1 MLLCSFLDLRFWI
14 TSQNS
19 FQVVT
24 GCGNINV
31 FFLGFTGMTTQR
43 ETCTLAKLCALNL
56 FVAIVLMRET
66 LIGILSSDSLSWLV
80 PWTAADPDAAV
91 NNTYREITRQQ
102 HLHVHR
108 FRHVTRWKKNPTKV
122 STGPSDDSGNRVQP
136 CFFRWLWTTNPVTSL
151 GSKQSGNCKKSRETS
166 ETPCSFTPAAEL
178 WVLAAVADTPLCC
191 CALVWS
197 SGEKTT
203 QTAAT
208 QVTCLTHVATLI
220 SWMCE
225 IPPPSLIRRL
235 EEGPVR
241 VTWQLLRIFW
251 LHYFQPLEE
260 LWFEVEGQASVTLGW
275 QSPGVD
281 VNARTLSQKW
291 IRTILTCALKASH
304 YSNQGAR
311 RILQLS
317 IWEIWSE
324 TSNSENLEIPTSAFK
339 WNEPQI
345 ADFSD
350 KTEVGNNSTNN
361 PGEWSNLI
369 NPLSIYEA

>member
-1 MLLCSFLDLRFWI
+1 MGISTFSFWVLQEWRREEKRAPW
-14 TSQNS
+14 
-19 FQVVT
+19 QVVCVESVCRDCSHAGNT
-24 GCGNINV
+24 NWHLELWQPFVVGALDCGWP
-31 FFLGFTGMTTQR
+31 R
-43 ETCTLAKLCALNL
+43 RSHK
-56 FVAIVLMRET
+56 
-66 LIGILSSDSLSWLV
+66 
-80 PWTAADPDAAV
+80 
-91 NNTYREITRQQ
+91 Q
-102 HLHVHR
+102 HLPRNNAAATPSRSQVP
-108 FRHVTRWKKNPTKV
+108 TCQPLEKNPTKV

-225 IPPPSLIRRL
+225 IPLPSFIRRL

-241 VTWQLLRIFW
+241 VTWQLPWIFW

-291 IRTILTCALKASH
+291 IRTILTSSLKASH

-369 NPLSIYEA
+369 NPLYIYKA